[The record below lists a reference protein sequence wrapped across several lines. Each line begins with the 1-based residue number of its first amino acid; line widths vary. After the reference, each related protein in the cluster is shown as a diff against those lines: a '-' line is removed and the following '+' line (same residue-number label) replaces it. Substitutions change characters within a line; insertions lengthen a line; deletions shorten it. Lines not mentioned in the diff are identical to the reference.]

1 MNDLQLNNILIYRAD
16 DDRLR
21 LEVKLENQTIWLSQ
35 KQIGE
40 LYQKGKATISEHIK
54 HILEEGEL
62 DENSVVRNFRTT
74 AADGKNYNVTFYN
87 LDMILAIG
95 YRVRSHVGTKFRQ
108 WATGVIK
115 EYIIK
120 GFVLDDERLKNP
132 GQFGDDYFDELLQ
145 RIQDIRISERRFYQK
160 ITDIYT
166 LSIDYDPN
174 YDLTREFFQTVQNKL
189 HWAIT
194 GQTAAEIV
202 YSRVNSSKPNM
213 GLTSWKHKKIRKPD
227 TLIAKN
233 YLNEDEFTALKGLVE
248 QYLVFAETQ
257 AKRKIPMRMIDWI
270 KKLDGFLELNERNI
284 LEHAG
289 KISHEMAMQV
299 ADKEYEKYCEIQKNL
314 VSHLE
319 SDFDKAVI
327 QLMKKKVPEDSD
339 STGSNDIY

>member
-1 MNDLQLNNILIYRAD
+1 MNDLQPKNILIYLAD
-16 DDRLR
+16 DNRLR
-21 LEVKLENQTIWLSQ
+21 LEVKLEDKAIWLSQ

-54 HILEEGEL
+54 HILEDGEL
-62 DENSVVRNFRTT
+62 DANSVVRYFRTT
-74 AADGKNYNVTFYN
+74 AEDGKNYNVAFYN

-108 WATGVIK
+108 WATEVLK
-115 EYIIK
+115 EYIVK
-120 GFVLDDERLKNP
+120 GFVLNDERLKNP
-132 GQFGDDYFDELLQ
+132 GRFGDDYFDELIQ
-145 RIQDIRISERRFYQK
+145 RIQDIRTSERRFYQK

-174 YDLTREFFQTVQNKL
+174 HDLTREFFQTVQNKL

-202 YSRVNSSKPNM
+202 YSRADGSKPNM

-233 YLNEDEFTALKGLVE
+233 YLDEDELTALKGLVE

-257 AKRKIPMRMIDWI
+257 AKRKIPMRMIDWL

-289 KISHEMAMQV
+289 KISHEMAV
-299 ADKEYEKYCEIQKNL
+299 GAADREYEKYCEIPKTETARI
-314 VSHLE
+314 E
-319 SDFDKAVI
+319 SDFDKVVKA
-327 QLMKKKVPEDSD
+327 LSGKKDK
-339 STGSNDIY
+339 GRA

>member
-1 MNDLQLNNILIYRAD
+1 MNDMQPKNILIYRAD
-16 DDRLR
+16 DNSIR
-21 LEVKLENQTIWLSQ
+21 LEVKLEEKAIWLSQ

-40 LYQKGKATISEHIK
+40 LYQKSKATISEHIK
-54 HILEEGEL
+54 NIYQDGEL
-62 DENSVVRNFRTT
+62 DPVATVRNFRTVQKEGDRPVERLT
-74 AADGKNYNVTFYN
+74 ECYN

-108 WATGVIK
+108 WATEVLK

-132 GQFGDDYFDELLQ
+132 GRFGDDYFDELLQ

-174 YDLTREFFQTVQNKL
+174 HDLTHEFFQTVQNKL

-202 YSRVNSSKPNM
+202 YSRADSSKPNM
-213 GLTSWKHKKIRKPD
+213 GLTSWKYKKIRKPD

-233 YLNEDEFTALKGLVE
+233 YLAEDELTALKGLVE
-248 QYLVFAETQ
+248 QYLVFAETR
-257 AKRKIPMRMIDWI
+257 AKEKIPMRMIDWI
-270 KKLDGFLELNERNI
+270 KKLDGFLELNEKNI

-289 KISHEMAMQV
+289 KISHEMAV
-299 ADKEYEKYCEIQKNL
+299 EVVDREYEKYCEIQKNEANQI
-314 VSHLE
+314 E
-319 SDFDKAVI
+319 SDFDKAVK
-327 QLMKKKVPEDSD
+327 QL
-339 STGSNDIY
+339 TGENYCKGRR